1 MITVKM
7 LKNANGAEDGA
18 IVRSYTVDGGTNR
31 DGVYTVSDDL
41 GNAFIQGEDAEEFDG
56 DELKEKK
63 QDKSPEPAKLSAP
76 GLPTLKVPGK

>member
-63 QDKSPEPAKLSAP
+63 PAKVTAP
-76 GLPTLKVPGK
+76 VGMPTLKVPGK